1 MKAKKEKQKQ
11 SRGGRIWSWTK
22 RIFLI
27 LFIWQLLY
35 IIVLKWID
43 PPITLTQIGSL
54 VSGDGLKRDY
64 VSGDEISP
72 NMKLA
77 VIAAEDQIFPDHDG
91 FDWKSIKKAM
101 AYNEKKP
108 NRVRGASTISQQ
120 VAKNVFLWQ
129 GRDWIRKGLEIYFTK
144 MIEWIWGKERIL
156 EVYVNVIEMGKGI
169 YGAEAAAQAYFKKP
183 AKSLTK
189 KEAAMIASLTKK
201 EAAMIAV
208 CLRNPKIY
216 TVKPV
221 HPFVASRSNWAVAQM
236 NYLQKDP
243 DIQAVIYGERETGK
257 TKP

>member
-1 MKAKKEKQKQ
+1 MKAKKEKP
-11 SRGGRIWSWTK
+11 SRSVGGKIWFWTK

-27 LFIWQLLY
+27 LFIAQLFY
-35 IIVLKWID
+35 IVVLKWID
-43 PPITLTQIGSL
+43 PPLTLTQIGSL
-54 VSGDGLKRDY
+54 MSGDGLKRDY
-64 VSGDEISP
+64 VRGDEVSP

-156 EVYVNVIEMGKGI
+156 EVYLNVIEMGKGI
-169 YGAEAAAQAYFKKP
+169 YGTEAAAQAYFKKP
-183 AKSLTK
+183 AKN
-189 KEAAMIASLTKK
+189 LTKK

-221 HPFVASRSNWAVAQM
+221 HPFVASRSNWAIAQM

-243 DIQAVIYGERETGK
+243 DVQAVIYGEKETKK
-257 TKP
+257 TQP